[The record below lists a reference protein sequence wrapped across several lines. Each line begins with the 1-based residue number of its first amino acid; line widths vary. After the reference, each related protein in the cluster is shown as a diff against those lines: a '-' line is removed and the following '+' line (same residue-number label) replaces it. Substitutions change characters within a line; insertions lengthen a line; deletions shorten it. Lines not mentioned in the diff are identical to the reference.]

1 MGEELQEQEKHSLS
15 LFISNEY
22 LDDIIKIEN
31 SLENSGLL
39 IDGANETVKYETKT
53 QEGGFV
59 GAIITPISASMIAS
73 MDSSLIQPAA
83 SLFINAMSGKGAIR
97 VGKKLLALPM
107 LMKVLG
113 KRTTRVGK
121 RLTRTRK
128 KYQGSYK

>member
-1 MGEELQEQEKHSLS
+1 MGEELQEQEKHSFS

-53 QEGGFV
+53 QEGGFL
-59 GAIITPISASMIAS
+59 GAIIAPISASMIAS
-73 MDSSLIQPAA
+73 MDSSLIQPVA

-97 VGKKLLALPM
+97 VGKNITSIAY
-107 LMKVLG
+107 VNESSG
-113 KRTTRVGK
+113 KKNHEGW
-121 RLTRTRK
+121 K
-128 KYQGSYK
+128 KSHNNKKKISGII

>member
-53 QEGGFV
+53 QEGGFL
-59 GAIITPISASMIAS
+59 GAIIAPISASN
-73 MDSSLIQPAA
+73 DSIYGF
-83 SLFINAMSGKGAIR
+83 FIDTTCSFFIYKCY
-97 VGKKLLALPM
+97 VW
-107 LMKVLG
+107 
-113 KRTTRVGK
+113 KR
-121 RLTRTRK
+121 
-128 KYQGSYK
+128 SH